1 MRHRLGRLMALVML
15 GGALAACTSDDD
27 AAEDTASE
35 ATAAVAATASTAPL
49 QTTTEARLGAW
60 EACAT
65 PQNLPESIP
74 LGVNL
79 GLTGVT
85 AQYSIPQQQG
95 IQLAIDEINSS
106 GYLNGATLR
115 GIYEDSGDNNEGA
128 IAAMEKLIDE
138 DEVIGVIGPSFSRQA
153 FAADPVAQEA
163 GIPVIGVTN
172 LAAGI
177 TAMGPFIFRVG
188 LLDDAQ
194 IRAAVE
200 ELHTFG
206 VVNEA
211 ALIYSDNDDFTVTG
225 AEVFRE
231 ISAELNID
239 IVREETFQ
247 TGEVDFNA
255 QLTNLIA
262 AEPDAIF
269 MAALIAEAIPLV
281 NQTRELGY
289 EGIIVGNNGFNA
301 PGLLAE
307 SGDNAEGIVIGAA
320 WHVSSDNPLNMQFVA
335 DYQTRFNALPDQ
347 FAAQAYT
354 AAWLFATALRC
365 GDSAAPDD
373 IRAQLTRIE
382 DFATPLGDFSFNDQR
397 DPVHAATAQI
407 VMDGQ
412 FEILTR
418 ARFEEA
424 Y

>member
-1 MRHRLGRLMALVML
+1 MFRLILVLLGAMALLV
-15 GGALAACTSDDD
+15 AC
-27 AAEDTASE
+27 DTADDPPPDSPS
-35 ATAAVAATASTAPL
+35 AAPSPTAAPL
-49 QTTTEARLGAW
+49 QPQSETRIGAW
-60 EACAT
+60 EVCDT
-65 PQNLPESIP
+65 PQNLPPSVP

-95 IQLAIDEINSS
+95 IQLALADINAQ
-106 GYLNGATLR
+106 GYLGAATLE
-115 GIYEDSGDNNEGA
+115 GLYDDSGDSNEGA
-128 IAAMEKLIDE
+128 IAAMEKLINE
-138 DEVIGVIGPSFSRQA
+138 DDVVGIIGPSFSRQA

-163 GIPVIGVTN
+163 GVPVIGVTN
-172 LAAGI
+172 LAEGI
-177 TAMGPFIFRVG
+177 TDMGPFIFRVG

-194 IRAAVE
+194 IRAAVTRLQDFNALE
-200 ELHTFG
+200 QVT
-206 VVNEA
+206 
-211 ALIYSDNDDFTVTG
+211 LIYSDNDDFTVTG
-225 AEVFRE
+225 ADVFRE
-231 ISAELNID
+231 ISAELGIE

-281 NQTRELGY
+281 NQTRTQGY
-289 EGIIVGNNGFNA
+289 EGLIVGNNGFNA

-307 SGDNAEGIVIGAA
+307 SEENAEGIVIGAA
-320 WHVSSDNPLNMQFVA
+320 WHISDENPLNQAFVT
-335 DYQTRFNALPDQ
+335 DYEAEFGQLPDQ

-382 DFATPLGDFSFNDQR
+382 DFASPLGAFTFDANR
-397 DPVHAATAQI
+397 DPVHPATAQI
-407 VMDGQ
+407 VIEGQ
-412 FEILTR
+412 FELLTR
-418 ARFEEA
+418 DRYNAI
-424 Y
+424 YP